1 MKNIYSNDCSNPPK
15 TLCHWASK
23 GFERNRLGGGD
34 AIRDMT
40 GKPNLLAESSKVLCS
55 KRQQKGN
62 CLHHLGEHL
71 DLGVAGNQFGRRGWR
86 NTAVK
91 SA

>member
-1 MKNIYSNDCSNPPK
+1 MKNIYPNDCSNPPK
-15 TLCHWASK
+15 TLSRWASK
-23 GFERNRLGGGD
+23 GFGRNRQGGY
-34 AIRDMT
+34 AIRNMT
-40 GKPNLLAESSKVLCS
+40 GKPNVLAESSKVLSS

-71 DLGVAGNQFGRRGWR
+71 ALGVAGNQFDRRGWR
-86 NTAVK
+86 NAAVK